1 MDIYSKLTMSD
12 CCVSQR
18 TVLPVFWALVSWSV
32 VDLLI
37 DRPGEVL
44 LVGGADI
51 VILCSPLLCLQKVAG
66 GMGFKPRPLTQ
77 RVRQAA
83 ACSAVVPL
91 FRGSEAPAQEWVHS
105 LFPQHYVALA
115 VIAGLRACAAV
126 IFMFPA
132 LTVYDFQFTVLTGY
146 QPLGT
151 LWALT
156 KTTHSQN
163 LMPSWK
169 RFNIRTMYR
178 KSLFIDTWWVS
189 IWCFSI
195 FKPHLHVIWN
205 Q

>member
-1 MDIYSKLTMSD
+1 MSD
-12 CCVSQR
+12 CCASQR

-51 VILCSPLLCLQKVAG
+51 VILCSPLLRLQKVAG
-66 GMGFKPRPLTQ
+66 GMGFKPRPLTRRIR
-77 RVRQAA
+77 RVA

-91 FRGSEAPAQEWVHS
+91 FRWSEASAQEWVHS
-105 LFPQHYVALA
+105 LFPQHHVALA
-115 VIAGLRACAAV
+115 VSAGLRACATV

-132 LTVYDFQFTVLTGY
+132 LTVYDFQFTVLTGD

-151 LWALT
+151 FWALT
-156 KTTHSQN
+156 KTIHEYN
-163 LMPSWK
+163 FIPSWK
-169 RFNIRTMYR
+169 WFIIRNMYR
-178 KSLFIDTWWVS
+178 KRLFIDTWWES